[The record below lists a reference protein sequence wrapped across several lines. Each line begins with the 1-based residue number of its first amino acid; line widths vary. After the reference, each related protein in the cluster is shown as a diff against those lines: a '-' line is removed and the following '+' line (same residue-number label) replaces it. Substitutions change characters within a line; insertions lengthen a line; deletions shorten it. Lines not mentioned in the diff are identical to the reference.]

1 MPEVERGIRRSL
13 RRNAL
18 VARGLVF
25 LDAITQGPI
34 SDEDATAGDVMS
46 RRFAAR
52 DIALV
57 VFQKDSLTRTAR
69 NDQRQQ
75 HDDMN
80 SHLSSPPGVGHI
92 ARR

>member
-34 SDEDATAGDVMS
+34 SDEELRMVAPIG
-46 RRFAAR
+46 
-52 DIALV
+52 
-57 VFQKDSLTRTAR
+57 
-69 NDQRQQ
+69 
-75 HDDMN
+75 
-80 SHLSSPPGVGHI
+80 HLK
-92 ARR
+92 